1 MTFTVPTRHWDR
13 KAAGRPAKRQTK
25 RPFRRDSAAGHRA
38 LCRTILAG
46 FSVVEVETVV
56 EVDAENVTELVVV
69 VDAGTVVV
77 VVDVVVV
84 VGGGVGRRTA
94 GANETGR

>member
-1 MTFTVPTRHWDR
+1 M
-13 KAAGRPAKRQTK
+13 
-25 RPFRRDSAAGHRA
+25 
-38 LCRTILAG
+38 AG